1 MVLLFAKSETIY
13 SKMYKIL
20 LPMEYSLIL
29 LDQEKI
35 LLDSTDGWDLLMQ
48 KFQQSKVSIGIL
60 EKTSIFCLQGL
71 VTMKNLLWN
80 FTTRQTFIRVTTWT
94 S

>member
-13 SKMYKIL
+13 SKMYKVL

-35 LLDSTDGWDLLMQ
+35 LLNSTDRWGLLMQ
-48 KFQQSKVSIGIL
+48 KFQQSKVSIGSL
-60 EKTSIFCLQGL
+60 EKTIFCLQGL

-80 FTTRQTFIRVTTWT
+80 FTTKQTFIRVTTWT

>member
-13 SKMYKIL
+13 SKMYKVL

-35 LLDSTDGWDLLMQ
+35 LLDSTDRWGLLMQ
-48 KFQQSKVSIGIL
+48 KFQQSKVSIGSL
-60 EKTSIFCLQGL
+60 EKTIFCLQGL